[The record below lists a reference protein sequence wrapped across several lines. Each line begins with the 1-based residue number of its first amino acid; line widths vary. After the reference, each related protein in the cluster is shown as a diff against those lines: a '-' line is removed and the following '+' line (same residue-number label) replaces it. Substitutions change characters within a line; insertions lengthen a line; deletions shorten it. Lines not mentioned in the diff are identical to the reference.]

1 MNLVTTPGH
10 RKDHTRVYTL
20 PGLLLALLLGL
31 SLTAQAGPR
40 LLVMGDSLSAAHGM
54 ESSSGWVALLAE
66 RLQHDWPQAEVT
78 NGSISGETTAGGLSR
93 LPKLLQ
99 QAQPQ
104 LVVLELGANDG
115 LRGYPLREMRN
126 NLRRVIELSRDA
138 GAEVLLLGMQIPPNY
153 GPRYSN
159 QFQQTYTQL
168 SDELDVPLVPFF
180 LDGVAGIPD
189 LNQADGIHPTAPAQP
204 KLLDN
209 VWPYVAEWLE
219 GM

>member
-1 MNLVTTPGH
+1 MTLITTLLH
-10 RKDHTRVYTL
+10 RKDHTL
-20 PGLLLALLLGL
+20 FFPLLLAGLLLSALPAL
-31 SLTAQAGPR
+31 AEPR
-40 LLVMGDSLSAAHGM
+40 LLVMGDSLSAAYGM
-54 ESSSGWVALLAE
+54 DANKGWVALLNG
-66 RLQHDWPQAEVT
+66 RLQDDWPEATVT
-78 NGSISGETTAGGLSR
+78 NGSISGETTAGGLAR

-126 NLRRVIELSRDA
+126 NLRRAIELSRDA

-159 QFQQTYTQL
+159 QFQQTYTEL
-168 SDELDVPLVPFF
+168 ADELDVPLVPFF
-180 LDGVAGIPD
+180 LDGVAGDPD

-204 KLLDN
+204 RLLEN
-209 VWPYVAEWLE
+209 IWPYVEQWLE
-219 GM
+219 LI